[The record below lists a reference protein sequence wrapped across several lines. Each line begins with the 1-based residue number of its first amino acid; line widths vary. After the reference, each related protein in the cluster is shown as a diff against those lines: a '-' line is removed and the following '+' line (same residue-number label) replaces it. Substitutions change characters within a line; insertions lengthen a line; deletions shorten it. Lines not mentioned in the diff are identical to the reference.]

1 MSDKEKYE
9 NLKKRLEIIVKNLNY
24 CYEKLDEA
32 HKKATGLKIN
42 DSIYLNEKYELLKN
56 KVLNKK
62 NYINLT
68 VIPKI
73 NEKISA

>member
-1 MSDKEKYE
+1 MSDNEKYE
-9 NLKKRLEIIVKNLNY
+9 DLKKRLETIVQKLND
-24 CYEKLDEA
+24 CYEEIDEA

-42 DSIYLNEKYELLKN
+42 DSVYLDRKYNTLKN

-62 NYINLT
+62 NYIQLT

-73 NEKISA
+73 NERITT